1 MKILIV
7 EDEAL
12 VAMNMQDVLEAQ
24 GHQVIKIADDE
35 ESAILAAIH
44 YKPDLALVDMR
55 LSGGGCGLVVARQM
69 HDIGVAVLFATGNCP
84 GPDHGEIALG
94 CLHKPLSDNQL
105 IAGVLVANA
114 LQNRSADPPPIP
126 AGMHLYR

>member
-12 VAMNMQDVLEAQ
+12 VAMNMQDVLESQ
-24 GHQVIKIADDE
+24 GHEVIKIADNE

-44 YKPDLALVDMR
+44 CKPDLALVDMR

-69 HDIGVAVLFATGNCP
+69 H
-84 GPDHGEIALG
+84 E
-94 CLHKPLSDNQL
+94 PLSDNQL

-114 LQNRSADPPPIP
+114 LQNRSANPPPIP